1 MILIEMSKK
10 NFFFESQYNNLFYV
24 APIKIMWS

>member
-1 MILIEMSKK
+1 MILIEMSKI
-10 NFFFESQYNNLFYV
+10 FFFESQYNLFYV